1 MGSITL
7 YSSVMEKL
15 IEKKLKNILVG
26 IRYGLI
32 LVLYGVR
39 FSNNQKMFLLFR

>member
-1 MGSITL
+1 MGSITH

-15 IEKKLKNILVG
+15 IKKKVKKVVVG
-26 IRYGLI
+26 ISYGLI

-39 FSNNQKMFLLFR
+39 FSNNQKMF